1 MPGRF
6 IIQQHDATTLHYD
19 FRLEVDGVLRSWAVP
34 KGPSDDPAD
43 KRLAVEVGDHELAYA
58 DFEGVTGG
66 GAGTGAVIIWD
77 AGHYRNLDPER
88 SMAQSIDAGHVKVW
102 LEGKKLQGGWTL
114 QRTGSGRRADWL
126 LIKRGDDPAGR
137 GPRPR
142 PEPAR
147 RQTDER
153 SVRSERTLAE
163 VADPRGK
170 NVTLRVGRRTVS
182 VSHPEKALFTNPE
195 VTKLELARYY
205 EQMAV
210 PLLPHLRGRP
220 LALQAFPNGIGSQG
234 FFLKS
239 VPKHFPD
246 WIHTAEV
253 PKRGGTL
260 TQVLADDAATLV
272 YLAGQNVITPHI
284 WLSRADQP
292 TSPDRLIFDFDPS
305 PGARFANV
313 RAAAREAGARLRDAG
328 LATYAMLTG
337 SRGVHVVCPLRRAP
351 DFSTVHR
358 FARAVAEAM
367 VAADPHH
374 LTLEWRRADRG
385 ARIYVDVN
393 RNAYAQHVVAPYGVR
408 PRPRA
413 PVAMPIEWDELSE
426 PRLKPDRYTVATA
439 PRRLESQGDAWRNI
453 NRHARALP
461 RAQAEAKAESDG

>member
-1 MPGRF
+1 MPRGF
-6 IIQQHDATTLHYD
+6 VVQQHDATTLHYD
-19 FRLEVDGVLRSWAVP
+19 LRLEVDGVLRSWAVP

-43 KRLAVEVGDHELAYA
+43 KRLAVEVGDHEIADA
-58 DFEGVTGG
+58 DFEGVRSG

-102 LEGKKLQGGWTL
+102 LEGEKLQGGWTL
-114 QRTGSGRRADWL
+114 QRTGGVRRADWL
-126 LIKRGDDPAGR
+126 LMKRGDDPVDGR
-137 GPRPR
+137 PRPQ

-147 RQTDER
+147 RRTDER
-153 SVRSERTLAE
+153 SVRGGRTLAE
-163 VADPRGK
+163 VADPQRK
-170 NVTLRVGRRTVS
+170 NFTLRVGLRSVS

-205 EQMAV
+205 EQLAGAMI
-210 PLLPHLRGRP
+210 PHLRGRP
-220 LALQAFPNGIGSQG
+220 LALQAFPDGIGSPG

-246 WIHTAEV
+246 WIHTVEV

-284 WLSRADQP
+284 WLSRADLP
-292 TSPDRLIFDFDPS
+292 PSPDRLILDFDPS
-305 PGARFANV
+305 PGARFADV

-328 LATYAMLTG
+328 LATYPMLTG
-337 SRGVHVVCPLRRAP
+337 SRGVHVVCPLRRGP

-358 FARAVAEAM
+358 FARTLAEAM
-367 VAADPHH
+367 VDADPRH

-439 PRRLESQGDAWRNI
+439 PRRLESHGDAWQNI
-453 NRHARALP
+453 NRHARSLP
-461 RAQAEAKAESDG
+461 RAKPQASS